1 MSMEVCRHVTGR
13 QRSTGQTNKCV
24 RYIRGCSLD
33 PHWAQVLE
41 NAMGKNASERPE
53 DMQELCAFICT
64 AQTAISQ
71 VTHTRASTCMRARA
85 EKHTHGSAHTRHVQ
99 ISGKSDEFWTNLWGW
114 HEESGGS
121 DTIEVE
127 MPPPA
132 RGWALLPDHSE
143 KKICIR
149 IVDLLTDST
158 SRKTAGVH
166 HRPCRNGST
175 CARICRGDTSAWSSE
190 YRVGHSISSSIRE
203 TKRCFP
209 LHFLSICL

>member
-1 MSMEVCRHVTGR
+1 MSVEVCRHVTGR
-13 QRSTGQTNKCV
+13 PRLPGRMRTCL
-24 RYIRGCSLD
+24 RYVRGCSLD
-33 PHWAQVLE
+33 RDWAQRLE
-41 NAMGKNASERPE
+41 YAMGKNASERPE
-53 DMQELCAFICT
+53 NMQALCAVICAT
-64 AQTAISQ
+64 QTAISK
-71 VTHTRASTCMRARA
+71 VTHARASTCMRARA

-99 ISGKSDEFWTNLWGW
+99 ISPESDELWTNLWRW
-114 HEESGGS
+114 HESCGSG
-121 DTIEVE
+121 TIEVE
-127 MPPPA
+127 MPPTA
-132 RGWALLPDHSE
+132 DGWALLPNHPE
-143 KKICIR
+143 KKICIQ

-158 SRKTAGVH
+158 SKKTAGVH